1 MSEINWNEIAFKKAE
16 AFGDYISGRKLKV
29 RKDNLVVVFMNDQ
42 EKGNIVKIY
51 YLEKIS
57 DSENSIVVHDVLSG
71 ESFGTIINDNQEE
84 EIFKRNIR
92 KYEEKK
98 YEEKSSQ
105 NIVNEDSIS
114 FVFGGLHDSYRGK
127 LRSGSAKKYPEVCEV
142 LGKVLDSKEDSVELG
157 QLKELAS
164 VLMLTVGKLKRE
176 DVKFI
181 IFDDNEKDS
190 DKTITN
196 RVVFVK
202 SGKRRINGNEE
213 KNLYT
218 PLITEQDYKECLGDY
233 DKLVKKIKQNM
244 QNIIEVKKDPHILDE
259 KKVPQVMLYFS
270 ENPERVEPVDGYE
283 LGFGKHV
290 TGKTAPI
297 AHFPNPKVSEEYG
310 LKTANHLFFNN
321 EKAYAGAKELLDEKA
336 DFVNIE
342 NLIAFQAAAARND
355 FLYNSKIDHNH
366 ASNPEND
373 GM

>member
-1 MSEINWNEIAFKKAE
+1 M
-16 AFGDYISGRKLKV
+16 
-29 RKDNLVVVFMNDQ
+29 
-42 EKGNIVKIY
+42 
-51 YLEKIS
+51 LEV
-57 DSENSIVVHDVLSG
+57 D
-71 ESFGTIINDNQEE
+71 
-84 EIFKRNIR
+84 
-92 KYEEKK
+92 
-98 YEEKSSQ
+98 
-105 NIVNEDSIS
+105 
-114 FVFGGLHDSYRGK
+114 
-127 LRSGSAKKYPEVCEV
+127 
-142 LGKVLDSKEDSVELG
+142 
-157 QLKELAS
+157 
-164 VLMLTVGKLKRE
+164 KLKRE
-176 DVKFI
+176 DIKFI

-202 SGKRRINGNEE
+202 TGKRRNNNNEE

-218 PLITEQDYKECLGDY
+218 PLITEQDYLECLGDY
-233 DKLVKKIKQNM
+233 DKLVEKIKQNM
-244 QNIIEVKKDPHILDE
+244 QNIIEVKKGPHILDEKKVPQNMQNISGE